1 MSNEAPAAGD
11 GRRSQRALIAL
22 LVTVAAVVIVA
33 LIAVLTRGGPAQYAE
48 GSPEGVVQR
57 YVQAVTDGDRQ
68 TALALLTPTIAEE
81 CQRLE
86 PSGEDYRVT
95 LTGASEEGDSARV
108 DVMVTTYYDPGL
120 LGSGEFQ
127 QQETFELTRVDGA
140 WRLENTPWMFAVCMG
155 ATL

>member
-95 LTGASEEGDSARV
+95 LTGAKECRKV
-108 DVMVTTYYDPGL
+108 RIDPSVL
-120 LGSGEFQ
+120 SDPEMAEDLVAAAFNDAVNKANAAS
-127 QQETFELTRVDGA
+127 QEK
-140 WRLENTPWMFAVCMG
+140 MG
-155 ATL
+155 AATAGMPLPPGMKMPF